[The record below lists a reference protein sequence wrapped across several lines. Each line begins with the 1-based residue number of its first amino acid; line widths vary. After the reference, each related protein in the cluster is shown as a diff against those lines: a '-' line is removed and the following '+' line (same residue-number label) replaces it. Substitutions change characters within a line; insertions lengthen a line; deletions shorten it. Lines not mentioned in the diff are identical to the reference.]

1 MKKIVFVIILFLSSF
16 SYSQEMKNYPINY
29 YEEIGEYDISKLFIS
44 DSIIIEH
51 EGGVKQNKPQPLG
64 FIGEEYQRFGNFGNW
79 ESVIPKIP

>member
-1 MKKIVFVIILFLSSF
+1 
-16 SYSQEMKNYPINY
+16 MKNYPINY

-64 FIGEEYQRFGNFGNW
+64 FIGEEYQRF
-79 ESVIPKIP
+79 